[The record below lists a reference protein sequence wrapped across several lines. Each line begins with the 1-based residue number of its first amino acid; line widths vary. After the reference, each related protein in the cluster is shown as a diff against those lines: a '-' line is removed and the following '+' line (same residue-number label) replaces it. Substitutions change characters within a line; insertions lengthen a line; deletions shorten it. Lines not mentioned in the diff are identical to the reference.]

1 MTGIIDFTK
10 RLFEEG
16 IGAAAEFVDETVEN
30 VISFADEKRREL
42 QYGDNLIGS
51 GYRGAFL
58 ARVAGALRSQT
69 YGARVRTL
77 SARELRDF
85 EYTDEHT
92 GESKRGLL
100 GFRED
105 TDEGPVIYV
114 PRADSAEELVDSE
127 LTSEEQRGIP
137 LYIWVHEVMEASE
150 FRPRSSAEHEEFE
163 VTILN
168 CLRNLASY
176 GDSRAE
182 TAYRGGLKMLEL
194 GKERGDAYYSSVA
207 QRSSIEE
214 ELAGAA

>member
-1 MTGIIDFTK
+1 MTGLIELGK

-16 IGAAAEFVDETVEN
+16 VAETVTEFVGETVDSVISFVDEE
-30 VISFADEKRREL
+30 RREL

-58 ARVAGALRSQT
+58 ARVAGALRDNS
-69 YGARVRTL
+69 YGARVKTL
-77 SARELRDF
+77 TARELKDF
-85 EYTDEHT
+85 EYTDELT

-105 TDEGPVIYV
+105 TDEGPMIYV
-114 PRADSAEELVDSE
+114 PRSDAAEELVEASLSE
-127 LTSEEQRGIP
+127 EEQRGIP
-137 LYIWVHEVMEASE
+137 LYVWVHEVMEASE

-163 VTILN
+163 LTILN

-207 QRSSIEE
+207 ERLTETLS
-214 ELAGAA
+214 